1 MEIFSS
7 NIRKVLTFS
16 QKEIFSYISG
26 KGNPEKMFI
35 FQEKRLSYIS
45 GGHSKAQKKQNFL
58 YFSKKN
64 LWMKFSKKDF
74 KIIVSIF
81 SINWIKQYY

>member
-26 KGNPEKMFI
+26 KGNPVKMFI

-45 GGHSKAQKKQNFL
+45 GGHSKAQKNKISYISPKKTYEWSFL
-58 YFSKKN
+58 KKT
-64 LWMKFSKKDF
+64 LR
-74 KIIVSIF
+74 
-81 SINWIKQYY
+81 

>member
-7 NIRKVLTFS
+7 NIRKVLTFY

-35 FQEKRLSYIS
+35 FQEKILSYIS
-45 GGHSKAQKKQNFL
+45 GGPSKAQKTKIS
-58 YFSKKN
+58 YISPKKT
-64 LWMKFSKKDF
+64 DE
-74 KIIVSIF
+74 
-81 SINWIKQYY
+81 